1 MKWFNWQWIG
11 IYINKIKSFNLL
23 NSLKKLDI
31 VQTLM
36 ILLIVSL
43 LLLALILL
51 RSAVTPTHDAGLP
64 RNVKIELYHTDIET
78 ISTWISPDGKVICF
92 IYNHALYGNNSMD
105 CFAGPD
111 LNFIQFNN

>member
-1 MKWFNWQWIG
+1 MKWFKWEW
-11 IYINKIKSFNLL
+11 INKIKSFNLL
-23 NSLKKLDI
+23 KNLKQLDI

-36 ILLIVSL
+36 IVLIVAL

-64 RNVKIELYHTDIET
+64 RNVKIELYRTDIET
-78 ISTWISPDGKVICF
+78 ISKWISPDGKVICF
-92 IYNHALYGNNSMD
+92 IYNHVQYGNNSMD

-111 LNFIQFNN
+111 LNFIQFDN